1 MIARS
6 LLAEA
11 LGTALLVAAV
21 VGSGIM
27 ADRLTDDTAL
37 ALLANTIATGAALY
51 ALITI
56 FGPVSGAQFNPAVTL
71 VFALRREIAP
81 ALAVGY
87 VAAQAAGGLLGTW
100 VAHGMFDL
108 PVWQVSQTIRTGG
121 GQWGAEVVATFALV
135 LVILGTIRAGGSVAT
150 SVSLTITAAYW
161 FTASTSFANPAVA
174 LARAFTDTFA
184 GIRPVDVPGFW
195 AAQIAGALL
204 AAAVG
209 GWLFGKGKPPAR
221 AHGG

>member
-1 MIARS
+1 MIARA
-6 LLAEA
+6 LVAEA

-56 FGPVSGAQFNPAVTL
+56 FGPVSGAQFNQVVTL
-71 VFALRREIAP
+71 VFALRREITP
-81 ALAVGY
+81 MMALAY

-100 VAHGMFDL
+100 AAHGMFDL
-108 PVWQVSQTIRTGG
+108 AVWQVSQTVRTGG

-150 SVSLTITAAYW
+150 SVACTITAAYW
-161 FTASTSFANPAVA
+161 FTSSTSFANPAVA

-184 GIRPVDVPGFW
+184 GIRPVDLPGFW

-204 AAAVG
+204 AAALG